1 MSLLPNIRQW
11 DISISQKKSIV
22 EERKTVLKR
31 LPSATVTSNMEVD
44 EQWETIKH
52 NPDQTTWG
60 VVSTYTPS
68 ALNFA
73 ASWGVTFPCAP
84 SQKIPK
90 NPT

>member
-1 MSLLPNIRQW
+1 LIFKNV
-11 DISISQKKSIV
+11 V

-31 LPSATVTSNMEVD
+31 LPSATVTSNMEVED
-44 EQWETIKH
+44 EEWEIIKL
-52 NPDQTTWG
+52 NPDRATWG